1 MAFAA
6 SELVSKHK
14 DVGEKLAIA
23 SHGFADHPGPDP
35 ATEVV
40 HPGEDGQ
47 IVVVRSRVVETVGHV
62 LGNMFQRMY
71 HLIDVSGETDAATAT
86 GLRGNAR
93 ALEDFLQQVLDYFSP
108 VSLVLQYISA
118 ADVAQGLARQLSD
131 TLGCTVKVDAKLPAE
146 GQLLADPG
154 RLARAFSLLA
164 SRLRDTASTNQ
175 GVPIRVVGESHGRF
189 VHLTVV
195 VPAMLVSP
203 ESSESEVRWAVAEKL
218 LETHGGS
225 LRPHATSS
233 GEVLWEI
240 ALPLQP

>member
-1 MAFAA
+1 MALAA
-6 SELVSKHK
+6 SKLVSQHE

-23 SHGFADHPGPDP
+23 SRGFADSSAHSTDEAAQDGQ
-35 ATEVV
+35 
-40 HPGEDGQ
+40 DGQ
-47 IVVVRSRVVETVGHV
+47 IVVVRSHVVETVGHV

-71 HLIDVSGETDAATAT
+71 HLIDISGESNATTA
-86 GLRGNAR
+86 GELRSNVR
-93 ALEDFLQQVLDYFSP
+93 TLEDFLQQVLDYFSP

-118 ADVAQGLARQLSD
+118 AEVAQGLARQLSD
-131 TLGCTVKVDAKLPAE
+131 TIGCTVKVDAKFPAE

-154 RLARAFSLLA
+154 RLARAFSLLT
-164 SRLRDTASTNQ
+164 SRLRHAAGDDQ
-175 GVPIRVVGESHGRF
+175 GVPVRVVGENHGRV

-195 VPAMLVSP
+195 LPRTLLIP

-218 LETHGGS
+218 LETHGGT
-225 LRPHATSS
+225 LRPHGTSS

>member
-6 SELVSKHK
+6 SKLVSEHK

-23 SHGFADHPGPDP
+23 SRGFADPVAPNPVDE
-35 ATEVV
+35 AVQ
-40 HPGEDGQ
+40 PGEDGQ
-47 IVVVRSRVVETVGHV
+47 IVVVRSHVVETVGHV

-71 HLIDVSGETDAATAT
+71 HLIDVSGEADAAAAA
-86 GLRGNAR
+86 GLRGSTR

-131 TLGCTVKVDAKLPAE
+131 AIGCTVKVDAKVPAE
-146 GQLLADPG
+146 GQLLVDPG

-164 SRLRDTASTNQ
+164 SRLCAAAGTDQ
-175 GVPIRVVGESHGRF
+175 GVPVRVVGENHGRF
-189 VHLTVV
+189 MRLTVV
-195 VPAMLVSP
+195 VPRTLVAP

-218 LETHGGS
+218 LETHGGT